1 VFRLLLCSWRHIGK
15 TLKDPTTSGLR
26 VDQYPTAIISGFTPQ
41 KIGDG
46 PPNEYLLV
54 KPASDVGDV
63 MLVYYNF
70 ASKCSLKAKFHY
82 ASWFEAGRQPAS
94 NQLA

>member
-1 VFRLLLCSWRHIGK
+1 MKIVSHIVTRMVKLEMLVGVPMCFACFCAVGATLEK

-46 PPNEYLLV
+46 PPNEDLLV
-54 KPASDVGDV
+54 KPAVTSV
-63 MLVYYNF
+63 MSCLSTIISHRN
-70 ASKCSLKAKFHY
+70 A
-82 ASWFEAGRQPAS
+82 R
-94 NQLA
+94 